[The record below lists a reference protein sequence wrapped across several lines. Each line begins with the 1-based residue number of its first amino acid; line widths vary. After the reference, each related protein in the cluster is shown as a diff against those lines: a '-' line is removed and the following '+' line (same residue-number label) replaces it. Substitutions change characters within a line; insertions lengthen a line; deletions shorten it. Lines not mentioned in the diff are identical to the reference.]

1 MKIKFLASILLLHL
15 SITTIFSQSNLS
27 DTELES
33 NAIKTFDEIVSKYKY
48 DNYYSINNLML
59 KIGHEFLGKP
69 YVGYTLEKNEN
80 EQLVVNLSE
89 FDCTTFAENC
99 LALART
105 LKNPVCTFDSFK
117 KELTKIRYRNGEL
130 TDYTSRLHYFS
141 DWIFDNEKKNI
152 VRNISCEAG
161 NVPFNNYV
169 DYMSQHSES
178 YKMLK
183 NRLNFVNI
191 ISATEKEISARQSC
205 YIPKGE
211 IQKYESQIQDG
222 DILGITTNIKGMDI
236 SHVVLAIFEN
246 EQLHI
251 LHASS
256 KYMKVVVSTETLS
269 QYLANRK
276 DATGIIVAR
285 PL

>member
-15 SITTIFSQSNLS
+15 SISTIFSQSNLS

-269 QYLANRK
+269 QYLADRK

>member
-1 MKIKFLASILLLHL
+1 
-15 SITTIFSQSNLS
+15 
-27 DTELES
+27 
-33 NAIKTFDEIVSKYKY
+33 
-48 DNYYSINNLML
+48 
-59 KIGHEFLGKP
+59 
-69 YVGYTLEKNEN
+69 
-80 EQLVVNLSE
+80 
-89 FDCTTFAENC
+89 
-99 LALART
+99 
-105 LKNPVCTFDSFK
+105 
-117 KELTKIRYRNGEL
+117 
-130 TDYTSRLHYFS
+130 
-141 DWIFDNEKKNI
+141 
-152 VRNISCEAG
+152 
-161 NVPFNNYV
+161 
-169 DYMSQHSES
+169 MSQHSES

-246 EQLHI
+246 EHLHI

>member
-15 SITTIFSQSNLS
+15 SISTIFSQSNLS

-48 DNYYSINNLML
+48 DNYYPINNLML

>member
-246 EQLHI
+246 EHLHI